1 MVGKHRVLLVFVL
14 LAAIA
19 ISGCVGS
26 GNVSL
31 LSQVQ
36 QSWIFLSLLAVFT
49 MYLVVGILYM
59 FGTGFGMPGLIAW
72 CKTELFQITAT
83 AIMVG
88 LVVFAITGTDAVSRG
103 LTSSGNT
110 AMEDA
115 QEYML
120 CQSQYIWS
128 TYNYIIFATAPVSI
142 LYSSTI
148 HIRPL
153 KMGFSLQPAKF
164 LQPIMDNVNIAI
176 TMLASATWA
185 SKLIYQLL
193 LFAQD
198 TMLKVFLPLGVLF
211 RAFPMTRSIGGALIA
226 IAIALYIALPA
237 AVLISSV
244 IYQERYDK
252 PCLPIGVG
260 TGTISTPASRIVAIG
275 GGWTHYAFNALSVG
289 AGGTAPAVFGKLGGL
304 ASILMA
310 IGFGGW
316 SIGIL
321 WWVLAGALVGMLT
334 AWMLA
339 WAREIVFLVVI
350 LGFVGM
356 VIDYMITFT
365 FARELGKILGADVN
379 LSALMKIL

>member
-1 MVGKHRVLLVFVL
+1 MVGKHRVLLVFAILAVL
-14 LAAIA
+14 ATA
-19 ISGCVGS
+19 GCVGS

-59 FGTGFGMPGLIAW
+59 IGTGFGMPGLIAW

-83 AIMVG
+83 AIMVV
-88 LVVFAITGTDAVSRG
+88 LVVFAITGADEISRG
-103 LTSSGNT
+103 LTASGNT
-110 AMEDA
+110 AMQDA
-115 QEYML
+115 QDYMQ
-120 CQSQYIWS
+120 CQGDFMWS
-128 TYNYIIFATAPVSI
+128 TYQYIIITTAPVSI

-185 SKLIYQLL
+185 SKLIYLLL

-211 RAFPMTRSIGGALIA
+211 RAFPMTRSIGGAFIA

-237 AVLISSV
+237 AVLINSV
-244 IYQERYDK
+244 IYEERYGA
-252 PCLPIGVG
+252 PCVPGAIA
-260 TGTISTPASRIVAIG
+260 TPGSRIMAVG
-275 GGWTHYAFNALSVG
+275 GGWTHYAFDAMG
-289 AGGTAPAVFGKLGGL
+289 KGTQGITPSVFGKLGTLGYL
-304 ASILMA
+304 LMA
-310 IGFGGW
+310 GMFGGL
-316 SIGIL
+316 SGAI
-321 WWVLAGALVGMLT
+321 WWMLAGALVGGLT

-350 LGFVGM
+350 LGFAGM